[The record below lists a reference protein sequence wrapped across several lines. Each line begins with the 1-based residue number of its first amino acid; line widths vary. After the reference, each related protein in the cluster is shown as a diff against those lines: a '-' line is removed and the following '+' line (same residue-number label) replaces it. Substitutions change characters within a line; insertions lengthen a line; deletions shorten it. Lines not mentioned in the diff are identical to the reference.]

1 MVRNG
6 KARREI
12 GKLSKKEIKIHKK
25 TRIFILINV
34 KKIIKKE

>member
-12 GKLSKKEIKIHKK
+12 GKLSKKGNKNTQENKDIH
-25 TRIFILINV
+25 IN
-34 KKIIKKE
+34 